1 MILDKKG
8 PFPFTE
14 AGVKGAYNL
23 LESRRAKGKIVIE
36 VLGLGYSGCRV
47 QGAGFR
53 VQGAGCRVQGS
64 RLGGEG

>member
-36 VLGLGYSGCRV
+36 VLGLGLG
-47 QGAGFR
+47 
-53 VQGAGCRVQGS
+53 VQGS
-64 RLGGEG
+64 RFDARAEG